1 MPNVETGAP
10 PYGLAVFNQLDAAR
24 AREEL
29 LACCASRAFAERVAA
44 GRPYSDTDALA
55 AEAGRVLAELPWDDV
70 LEALDA
76 HPRIGERPRGPG
88 REAAWSRRGQAGTA
102 PADREVLEAL
112 AAGNAAYEERFGH
125 VYLVCAA
132 GLSAEELLRR
142 LHARL
147 DNDEETERRI
157 VREELAAIT
166 RLRLAGLVAP
176 PGGAR

>member
-1 MPNVETGAP
+1 AHDAGSLVPRDAPSAHSRWSMPQKRRRGGGRVRSLCRWTGPARAGSTGPMPNVETGAP

-29 LACCASRAFAERVAA
+29 LACCASRACAERVAA

-88 REAAWSRRGQAGTA
+88 REAAWSRREQAGTA
-102 PADREVLEAL
+102 HAHREGLEAL
-112 AAGNAAYEERFGH
+112 AAGHAAYEERFAH
-125 VYLVCAA
+125 V
-132 GLSAEELLRR
+132 
-142 LHARL
+142 
-147 DNDEETERRI
+147 D
-157 VREELAAIT
+157 
-166 RLRLAGLVAP
+166 P
-176 PGGAR
+176 